1 MGKYITAIII
11 SLILIAL
18 SAFGILNT
26 MVSLKYE
33 VKDYGD
39 CISLTSGRD
48 LCLTIDI
55 LIGIIGISVL
65 GIVFSAYKLIRRN
78 NTL

>member
-1 MGKYITAIII
+1 MGKYILAIAV
-11 SLILIAL
+11 SLAVIAI

-55 LIGIIGISVL
+55 LIGIIVISVL
-65 GIVFSAYKLIRRN
+65 GIVFSTYKLIRRN
-78 NTL
+78 

>member
-1 MGKYITAIII
+1 MGKYIIAIII

-55 LIGIIGISVL
+55 LIGIIGISV
-65 GIVFSAYKLIRRN
+65 IAIIYSAYKLIQRN
-78 NTL
+78 SRN